1 MTTVTSLWRSRD
13 FRLVWGATGVGAL
26 GVEIAEIA
34 LPLLALVTLGAS
46 GPELAWVRAALFAPY
61 LLLTLWLGV
70 LADRVRR
77 RRLLVAA
84 DLARAGLFLAA
95 AGLAAAGW
103 LPLPGLVV
111 LAALLGT
118 LGVATMLADF
128 SFLPAVVGE
137 DRLADANAAI
147 SASQSAIGI
156 GGAGVGGAL
165 VQALTAPLA
174 LAVTALTHLASAVGI
189 AAVRAQEPEPDAP
202 ATGAA
207 REALGGLAT
216 LVRHRVLRA
225 LAWEATAWNL
235 GDEVLLLALA
245 IALVHGRPD
254 GALVLGGILAASA
267 AGAFLGAAAS
277 GALVRRW
284 GYGRSLIGA
293 LLLGNSAP
301 LIGLAVWL
309 PPGRPPTGG
318 DLVGLGAAFV
328 ASGLGLGVANAQ
340 AVTVRQLSIPAAE
353 RGRVNAAYRLLS
365 WGALPLGALL
375 GGALLAVLDARTA
388 ALVGAAIMAAATL
401 PVLASPVRRM
411 RGLVAS

>member
-70 LADRVRR
+70 LVDRVRR

-95 AGLAAAGW
+95 AGLAAAGR

-111 LAALLGT
+111 IAALLGT

-137 DRLADANAAI
+137 DRLADANAAN

-225 LAWEATAWNL
+225 LAWRRPPGTWATRCCCWRSRSRWCTDAPTARWCW
-235 GDEVLLLALA
+235 
-245 IALVHGRPD
+245 
-254 GALVLGGILAASA
+254 AAS
-267 AGAFLGAAAS
+267 S
-277 GALVRRW
+277 QRR
-284 GYGRSLIGA
+284 RPAPS
-293 LLLGNSAP
+293 SA
-301 LIGLAVWL
+301 
-309 PPGRPPTGG
+309 RPPAGHWCGDGG
-318 DLVGLGAAFV
+318 MGAH
-328 ASGLGLGVANAQ
+328 
-340 AVTVRQLSIPAAE
+340 
-353 RGRVNAAYRLLS
+353 
-365 WGALPLGALL
+365 
-375 GGALLAVLDARTA
+375 
-388 ALVGAAIMAAATL
+388 
-401 PVLASPVRRM
+401 
-411 RGLVAS
+411 